1 MNENIPVDEFK
12 DINTKRFHIGS
23 FQNEWLTRLDTANY
37 SYQQKDQ
44 AAFDEEFAKEFG
56 IAPETFDELK
66 SICSV
71 ESLRSH
77 TEDESPDTA
86 AVPPDTTL
94 QTLIQRKKKEDYKN
108 SLNIDRTNR
117 SHIYEE
123 QLVGP
128 SSPSH
133 TLHVY
138 TDTVLRELSFSYVC
152 VCVCV
157 LQESIALCKKPDDF
171 ADLVPEGEIILSI
184 RVYQTAAFDRFNPV
198 RPHATL
204 QMLGSHYLT
213 DLRDAVGCVSDLH
226 VFGELSNTPNMA
238 PDFVSKDHHKSAYFY
253 FEHVFYNDMRF
264 PECQDISAT
273 TIEWAKTRDFP
284 SFSQA
289 KMEDTKFSDLQ
300 VKVGYPYLY
309 CHQGDCEHL
318 VIITDIRC
326 AHMEDCLDRKMY
338 PLQTHKNLVHTN
350 KCAVCNIYIARWL
363 TTSDQLALSDPCLF
377 CDKCFRMLHYDK
389 KGRKLA
395 DFNAYVYVDPAVFS

>member
-1 MNENIPVDEFK
+1 MAAKGKSKVNENIPVDEFK

-23 FQNEWLTRLDTANY
+23 FQNEWLTRLDTVNY
-37 SYQQKDQ
+37 SYQQNDPV
-44 AAFDEEFAKEFG
+44 AFDEEFAKEFG
-56 IAPETFDELK
+56 IATETFDELK

-71 ESLRSH
+71 DSLRCH
-77 TEDESPDTA
+77 PEDESPETT

-108 SLNIDRTNR
+108 SLNIDKTNR

-123 QLVGP
+123 QL
-128 SSPSH
+128 
-133 TLHVY
+133 
-138 TDTVLRELSFSYVC
+138 
-152 VCVCV
+152 
-157 LQESIALCKKPDDF
+157 ESIALCKKPDDL

-184 RVYQTAAFDRFNPV
+184 RVYQTATFERYNAV

-226 VFGELSNTPNMA
+226 VFGELSNTPDMA

-289 KMEDTKFSDLQ
+289 KMEDTKFSDLK

-318 VIITDIRC
+318 VLITDIRC
-326 AHMEDCLDRKMY
+326 AHMDDCLDRKMY